1 MASWPKETAA
11 IRAVV
16 PSSFWVLA
24 SAPLERRV
32 CTVSCWLAFIAAM
45 KGSLELV
52 ISQRRRLIRCGFFEF
67 LDTLK
72 ACRSSESFGGLGE
85 RGTFT
90 GIGRFMPSLSAG
102 LVSFRTGMGKFSTGS
117 ACFCVSVQSC
127 MSNITGI
134 GKFSS
139 RTVSFSG

>member
-1 MASWPKETAA
+1 M
-11 IRAVV
+11 
-16 PSSFWVLA
+16 PSSFWELA

-32 CTVSCWLAFIAAM
+32 CTVSSWLAFMAAM
-45 KGSLELV
+45 KGALELV
-52 ISQRRRLIRCGFFEF
+52 ISQRRRLMRWGFFEF

-72 ACRSSESFGGLGE
+72 ASRSSESFGGLGE
-85 RGTFT
+85 IGTFT
-90 GIGRFMPSLSAG
+90 GIGRFMPS
-102 LVSFRTGMGKFSTGS
+102 SFCGGGCSVRTGMGKFSTGS

-139 RTVSFSG
+139 RMASFSG